1 MLIAP
6 YIFHV
11 VPGSHS
17 ESTSFTIAEDGDY
30 LVKPEDYVMRQSLHL
45 SLCREND
52 LRVHEATA
60 ALHIYDKTTYCS
72 QLH

>member
-1 MLIAP
+1 MLGAP

-11 VPGSHS
+11 VPRSQS
-17 ESTSFTIAEDGDY
+17 ELTGFTIAKDGDY

-45 SLCREND
+45 SLCREDD
-52 LRVHEATA
+52 LRVHDTTA
-60 ALHIYDKTTYCS
+60 ALHICDKTTHCS